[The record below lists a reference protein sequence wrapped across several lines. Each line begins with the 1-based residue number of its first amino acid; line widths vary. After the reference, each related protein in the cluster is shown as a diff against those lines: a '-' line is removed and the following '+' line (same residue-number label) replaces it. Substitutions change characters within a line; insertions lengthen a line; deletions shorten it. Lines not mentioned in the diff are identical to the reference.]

1 MINPYKKIREQEKQL
16 AGSGKEI
23 DKLNLEINELKDTPH
38 TSIHPVYKHL
48 IQEVIEIDGR
58 MLYEFKDILDMP
70 HNRYNNFDR
79 FSLEFKMRL
88 DLETSIDLDKKI
100 KENIEKGTQKAILDI
115 YQIADHRIRMAEMT
129 LGLEHSYRL
138 VSCAWFWKDENLD
151 EYDFEIGDEKIRLFK
166 KEGLESFF
174 LHKSMKK
181 FLPQINISVDVLKAC
196 SRYEKQYQSLLTDL
210 LKKETETKDKMI
222 T

>member
-1 MINPYKKIREQEKQL
+1 MELINPYKKIKELE
-16 AGSGKEI
+16 KEI
-23 DKLNLEINELKDTPH
+23 KELKGIPN
-38 TSIHPVYKHL
+38 TSIHPKYKTL
-48 IQEVIEIDGR
+48 IQEVREIGGR
-58 MLYEFKDILDMP
+58 MLYEFKDLLDTP

-100 KENIEKGTQKAILDI
+100 KANIEKGTQKAILDI

-138 VSCAWFWKDENLD
+138 VSCAWFWEDEDLD
-151 EYDFEIGDEKIRLFK
+151 DYDFEIGDEKIRLFK

-174 LHKSMKK
+174 LSKSMRK
-181 FLPQINISVDVLKAC
+181 FLPQVNISADVLKAC
-196 SRYEKQYQSLLTDL
+196 SRYEKEYQSLLTGL
-210 LKKETETKDKMI
+210 LKKETE
-222 T
+222 